1 MTAAILSFPTLLE
14 RDEAEFDRDGT
25 SNYLRA
31 IEEATALWIA
41 VTRGRNR
48 LGLAGRIEAL
58 AAQLDHL
65 ARYRPECLGDMVS
78 LASGCFF
85 ELRLVPSTLQS
96 MLWRAA
102 SD

>member
-31 IEEATALWIA
+31 IEEAAALWSA
-41 VTRGRNR
+41 VTRGRDR

-65 ARYRPECLGDMVS
+65 ARYRPDCLGDMIS
-78 LASGCFF
+78 PTSGCFI

-96 MLWRAA
+96 MLRQPAN
-102 SD
+102 D